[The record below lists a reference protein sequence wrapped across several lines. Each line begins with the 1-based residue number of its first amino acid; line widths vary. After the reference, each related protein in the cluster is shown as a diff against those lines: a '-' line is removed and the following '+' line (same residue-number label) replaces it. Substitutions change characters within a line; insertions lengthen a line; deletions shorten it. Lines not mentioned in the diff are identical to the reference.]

1 MMALSRPNFGQNE
14 VHTNNERFYT
24 GKDLLH
30 DPHEQSIDPDS
41 AQEHGAYLNLKS
53 RCTFHLPRFFSQLG
67 YAYPAQC
74 YKSFPSQSRGLEEA
88 KTAGYLH
95 SESQLS
101 GTTQTEQEFDG
112 EHVVL
117 QFEGPQR
124 DGREEMVFNF
134 LHTFPELHQLST
146 NFTSFQ
152 AEFDLRNDLAPVS
165 HIANLIRRR
174 TGYKA
179 KRVANVYTEFDA
191 VIDPKWCKRS
201 LVGPVPGGV
210 KGVILKGK
218 GLMTIQYRPEVVG
231 ARDLLS
237 TSFENPLQLAPRVL
251 AEESN
256 QTGYLTL
263 LSILFT
269 LPILIFSWG
278 NLPKHEK
285 EYSTASFVL
294 ATIIQ
299 VVVAGQFY
307 SKAFRTVL
315 VEKSIDMGLLVV
327 LSTTVTYVVSVI
339 SFIQQLCGRDQ
350 TIGVYFETSALL
362 VTLIMVGRLINGFAS
377 RRATEMMFLKSP
389 QASTAR
395 IVQVTKGRLADQ
407 KEIDVRILQYGDVFI
422 ASPES
427 LIVTDGVVICG
438 TSDVDESMLTGEA
451 DWIGKRPGS
460 TVIAGSINRS
470 GTLLVRLTRLPGSNT
485 IDDVA
490 GMVEQVNQTRP
501 EVQDIADRFA
511 KYFVPAIAMIA
522 LGTLILWTIIGLR
535 MKHQSI
541 NLAFTS
547 ALPYAIS
554 VVVVSCP
561 CAIGLAVPLVVLIA
575 SGIATKRGVI
585 VKSSTALQTA
595 HKATHVV
602 FDKTGTLTD
611 SRLAVFVQTYLLE
624 PPSLT
629 ASLILGLTKDSGH
642 PVAAAVARH
651 LRAMD
656 FEYTTM
662 TDVKNVVGKGIE
674 GIFNGETIRVGNSR
688 WLGVEEHSPVQYLLS
703 QGLTVSCVTKSGNL
717 IAIFG
722 LTTSL
727 RENAANIV
735 RTLQN
740 RGVQVSIVSGDDSR
754 AVEHTAAALSI
765 PAANVKAKCTPTEK
779 RDYVKGLMPTD
790 EYGNR
795 MSKSIVVYCGD
806 GVNDAGAIAQAD
818 VGVYMASSSDDGV
831 AQRAATVTLMNP
843 SLSGI
848 LTLME
853 ISHEAHWR
861 IIFNFVWSGVYNLV
875 AILYASGA
883 FVRIILPAQYA
894 GLGELASVLPV
905 IVMALSMHWAESW
918 RKGCSIKR
926 WRSKRDGQLLWWGGG

>member
-1 MMALSRPNFGQNE
+1 MNINSSGTTMMAISRPNHGQNE
-14 VHTNNERFYT
+14 VHTNHERFYT
-24 GKDLLH
+24 GKDLPH
-30 DPHEQSIDPDS
+30 DPHEESIDPN
-41 AQEHGAYLNLKS
+41 AAKEHPAYLYLTS
-53 RCTFHLPRFFSQLG
+53 RCTFQLPRIFSQFG
-67 YAYPAQC
+67 YANPAQC
-74 YKSFPSQSRGLEEA
+74 CKTFPDQSRGLEEA
-88 KTAGYLH
+88 KTAGHLH

-124 DGREEMVFNF
+124 EGREEMVFNF
-134 LHTFPELHQLST
+134 LHTFPEVRELRT

-152 AEFDLRNDLAPVS
+152 AEFDLRNDLVPVS
-165 HIANLIRRR
+165 HIANLIRRG

-191 VIDPKWCKRS
+191 ATPTWVKRS
-201 LVGPVPGGV
+201 LVGPVPDGV
-210 KGVILKGK
+210 KGVILKDK
-218 GLMTIQYRPEVVG
+218 DLMTIQYRPEVVG

-237 TSFENPLQLAPRVL
+237 TSFGTPLHLAPRVS
-251 AEESN
+251 AEESKRIY
-256 QTGYLTL
+256 QTGFLTL
-263 LSILFT
+263 LSVLLT

-278 NLPKHEK
+278 NLPEHEK

-307 SKAFRTVL
+307 PKAFRTVL
-315 VEKSIDMGLLVV
+315 VEKSINMGLLVV
-327 LSTTVTYVVSVI
+327 LSTTATYIVSVI
-339 SFIQQLCGRDQ
+339 SFIQQLYGRDQ

-362 VTLIMVGRLINGFAS
+362 VTLIMVGRLVNGFAS
-377 RRATEMMFLKSP
+377 RRATEMMSLKSP

-395 IVQVTKGRLADQ
+395 IVQDTKNRHADQ

-422 ASPES
+422 ASPQS

-438 TSDVDESMLTGEA
+438 TSDVDESMLTGEV

-490 GMVEQVNQTRP
+490 GMVEQVNQTKP
-501 EVQDIADRFA
+501 DIQDIADRFA

-522 LGTLILWTIIGLR
+522 LGTLILWTVIGLR
-535 MKHQSI
+535 IMHQPI
-541 NLAFTS
+541 NVAFTS

-561 CAIGLAVPLVVLIA
+561 CAIGLAVPLVILIA
-575 SGIATKRGVI
+575 SGIATKQGVI

-611 SRLAVFVQTYLLE
+611 SRLAVSVQTYLLE
-624 PPSLT
+624 SPSLT

-656 FEYTTM
+656 FEFTTM

-703 QGLTVSCVTKSGNL
+703 QGLTVSCVTKSGKL

-727 RENAANIV
+727 RRNAENIV

-740 RGVQVSIVSGDDSR
+740 RGVHVSIVSGDDSR
-754 AVEHTAAALSI
+754 AVERTAAALSI
-765 PAANVKAKCTPTEK
+765 PDANVKAKCTPIEK

-795 MSKSIVVYCGD
+795 MSKGIVVYCGD

-831 AQRAATVTLMNP
+831 AQRAATVTLINP

-883 FVRIILPAQYA
+883 FVRIILPTEYA

-918 RKGCSIKR
+918 RKGCSIR
-926 WRSKRDGQLLWWGGG
+926 R